1 MRPWLAGRAGR
12 RPHPSRSRSEVAPGL
27 FSSGGCVLALSL
39 ATLSCTTAAP
49 ANDPLRA
56 NVVVTADRADGAHEL
71 FRGKATFGVRSA
83 REGKADRV
91 VSLPGL
97 GEIQTGIAGSET
109 CRFVWSRDGLDA
121 LSLYEGEGCRAPEA
135 GRICFDRAVFVT
147 STSSSTHAPQKL
159 VVDGCADEND
169 LLWSKLDGTQPAS
182 VGPTSFRQRCR
193 KLPRTKGCE
202 LTYVKKDSL
211 TVESND
217 SGDDGFALAFD
228 GERWRACFLEKSSG
242 RYNITLTVEDS
253 CGARGPLKLDG
264 DSAELDD

>member
-1 MRPWLAGRAGR
+1 MVKRALAGIGCALL
-12 RPHPSRSRSEVAPGL
+12 AW
-27 FSSGGCVLALSL
+27 SS
-39 ATLSCTTAAP
+39 SCTTTP
-49 ANDPLRA
+49 TRDPLRA
-56 NVVVTADRADGAHEL
+56 HVVVTAEGGGARGEL

-109 CRFVWSRDGLDA
+109 CRLVWSRDGLDN
-121 LSLYEGEGCRAPEA
+121 LSLYEGEGCRAPEG
-135 GRICFDRAVFVT
+135 GRMCFDNATFT
-147 STSSSTHAPQKL
+147 SAAAAAHDAPRKI

-169 LLWSKLDGTQPAS
+169 VLWSKLEGSQPAS

-202 LTYVKKDSL
+202 LTYVKKDAL

-228 GERWRACFLEKSSG
+228 GERWRACFLEKASG
-242 RYNITLTVEDS
+242 RYTIALTVEDS
-253 CGARGPLKLDG
+253 CGARGPMKLEG

>member
-1 MRPWLAGRAGR
+1 MTECNGRELVLIA
-12 RPHPSRSRSEVAPGL
+12 A
-27 FSSGGCVLALSL
+27 VLA
-39 ATLSCTTAAP
+39 SCTTTP
-49 ANDPLRA
+49 ASDPLRA
-56 NVVVTADRADGAHEL
+56 NVVVIADETEL

-109 CRFVWSRDGLDA
+109 CRLVWSRDGLDN
-121 LSLYEGEGCRAPEA
+121 LSLYDGEGCRAPEG
-135 GRICFDRAVFVT
+135 GRMCFDGAVFT
-147 STSSSTHAPQKL
+147 SQASTTPKRI
-159 VVDGCADEND
+159 VVNGCADEND
-169 LLWSKLDGTQPAS
+169 LLWSKLEGSQPAT

-202 LTYVKKDSL
+202 LTYVKKDAL
-211 TVESND
+211 VVESND

-228 GERWRACFLEKSSG
+228 GERWRACFLERSSG
-242 RYNITLTVEDS
+242 RYQIALTVEDS
-253 CGARGPLKLDG
+253 CGARGPLKLEG